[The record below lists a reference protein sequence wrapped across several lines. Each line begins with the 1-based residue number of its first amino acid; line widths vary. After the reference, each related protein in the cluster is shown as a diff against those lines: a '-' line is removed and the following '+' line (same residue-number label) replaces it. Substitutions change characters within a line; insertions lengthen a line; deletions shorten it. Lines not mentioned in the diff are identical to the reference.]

1 MSFLAVMTIAFG
13 LSADAFAVSL
23 GRGASGRFRTFIPA
37 ARMGLMF
44 GASEAAM
51 TLLGFLLAARF
62 ADYVTEADH
71 WVALILLGGVGG
83 HMLYE
88 GLFGDGDA
96 DDADDGEASTPRGKR
111 GILGNIATVI
121 GTSIDAAAVGVAL
134 SVIAVDIWRTVAV
147 IGVVSFAMSTLGL
160 LIGPRVGHLLGR
172 RAEIV
177 GGAVLI
183 SIGGY
188 IFYSHTM
195 GT

>member
-71 WVALILLGGVGG
+71 WIALILLGGVGG

-88 GLFGDGDA
+88 GLFGDDEDGGDA
-96 DDADDGEASTPRGKR
+96 ASAPRDKR

-147 IGVVSFAMSTLGL
+147 IG
-160 LIGPRVGHLLGR
+160 PRVGRMLGR

-183 SIGGY
+183 SIGVY

>member
-71 WVALILLGGVGG
+71 WIALILLGGVGG

-88 GLFGDGDA
+88 GLFGNGE
-96 DDADDGEASTPRGKR
+96 DDDDPASSPRGKR

-147 IGVVSFAMSTLGL
+147 IGAVSFAMSTLGL
-160 LIGPRVGHLLGR
+160 LIGPRVGRMLGR

-183 SIGGY
+183 SIGVY
-188 IFYSHTM
+188 IFYTHTM
-195 GT
+195 GA

>member
-62 ADYVTEADH
+62 SDYVTEADH
-71 WVALILLGGVGG
+71 WIALILLGGVGG

-88 GLFGDGDA
+88 GLFGDGEG
-96 DDADDGEASTPRGKR
+96 DDGGEAPSPRGKR

-160 LIGPRVGHLLGR
+160 LIGPRVGRMLGR
-172 RAEIV
+172 RAEIA
-177 GGAVLI
+177 GGAVLV
-183 SIGGY
+183 SIGVY
-188 IFYSHTM
+188 IFYTHTAPW
-195 GT
+195 

>member
-1 MSFLAVMTIAFG
+1 MSFLTVMTIAFG

-23 GRGASGRFRTFIPA
+23 GRGASGRFRTFFSA

-71 WVALILLGGVGG
+71 WIALIL
-83 HMLYE
+83 
-88 GLFGDGDA
+88 FGDDEDGGDA
-96 DDADDGEASTPRGKR
+96 ASVSRGKR
-111 GILGNIATVI
+111 SVLGNIATVI

-147 IGVVSFAMSTLGL
+147 IGAVSFAMSTLGL
-160 LIGPRVGHLLGR
+160 LIGPGVGRMLGR
-172 RAEIV
+172 RAEIA

-183 SIGGY
+183 SIGVY
-188 IFYSHTM
+188 IFYTHTAPW
-195 GT
+195 

>member
-1 MSFLAVMTIAFG
+1 MSFLTVLTIAFG

-23 GRGASGRFRTFIPA
+23 GRGASGRFGSFLSA

-71 WVALILLGGVGG
+71 WIALVLLGGVGG

-88 GLFGDGDA
+88 GLFGA
-96 DDADDGEASTPRGKR
+96 DDDGADAAPAPRGKR

-147 IGVVSFAMSTLGL
+147 IGAVSFAMSTLGL
-160 LIGPRVGHLLGR
+160 LIGPRVGRMLGR
-172 RAEIV
+172 RAEIA

-183 SIGGY
+183 AIGVY
-188 IFYSHTM
+188 IFYTHMT
-195 GT
+195 GV

>member
-62 ADYVTEADH
+62 SDYVTEADH
-71 WVALILLGGVGG
+71 WIALILLGGVGG

-88 GLFGDGDA
+88 GLFGDDEDGGDA
-96 DDADDGEASTPRGKR
+96 ASVSRGKR
-111 GILGNIATVI
+111 SVLGNIATVI

-160 LIGPRVGHLLGR
+160 LIGPRVGRMLGR
-172 RAEIV
+172 RAEIA
-177 GGAVLI
+177 GGAVLV
-183 SIGGY
+183 SIGVY
-188 IFYSHTM
+188 IFYTHTAPW
-195 GT
+195 

>member
-1 MSFLAVMTIAFG
+1 MSFVTVLTIAFG

-23 GRGASGRFRTFIPA
+23 GRGASGRFRTIVSA

-62 ADYVTEADH
+62 ADYVTEVDH
-71 WVALILLGGVGG
+71 WIALVLLGGVGG

-88 GLFGDGDA
+88 GLFGGDDEDGR
-96 DDADDGEASTPRGKR
+96 ETPSSRGKR
-111 GILGNIATVI
+111 GALANIATVI

-147 IGVVSFAMSTLGL
+147 IGTVSFTMSTLGL
-160 LIGPRVGHLLGR
+160 LIGPRVGQMLGR
-172 RAEIV
+172 RAEV
-177 GGAVLI
+177 AGGMVLI
-183 SIGGY
+183 SIGLY
-188 IFYSHTM
+188 IFYSHTT
-195 GT
+195 GA

>member
-51 TLLGFLLAARF
+51 TLLGFLLASRF
-62 ADYVTEADH
+62 SDYVTEADH
-71 WVALILLGGVGG
+71 WIALVLLGGVGG

-88 GLFGDGDA
+88 GLFGDGE
-96 DDADDGEASTPRGKR
+96 DDGDPASSPRGKR
-111 GILGNIATVI
+111 GVLGNIATVI

-147 IGVVSFAMSTLGL
+147 IGAVSFAMSTLGL
-160 LIGPRVGHLLGR
+160 LIGPRVGRMLGR
-172 RAEIV
+172 RAEIA

-183 SIGGY
+183 AIGVY
-188 IFYSHTM
+188 IFYTHTAPW
-195 GT
+195 

>member
-1 MSFLAVMTIAFG
+1 MSFLTVMTIAFG

-23 GRGASGRFRTFIPA
+23 GRGASGRFRTFFSA

-71 WVALILLGGVGG
+71 WIALVLLGGVGG

-88 GLFGDGDA
+88 GLFGGDDDGGDA
-96 DDADDGEASTPRGKR
+96 APVPRGKR
-111 GILGNIATVI
+111 SLLGNIATVI

-147 IGVVSFAMSTLGL
+147 IGAVSFAMSTLGL
-160 LIGPRVGHLLGR
+160 LIGPRVGRMLGR
-172 RAEIV
+172 RAEIA

-183 SIGGY
+183 SIGVY
-188 IFYSHTM
+188 IFYTHTM
-195 GT
+195 AG

>member
-1 MSFLAVMTIAFG
+1 MSFLTVMTIAFG

-23 GRGASGRFRTFIPA
+23 GRGASGRFRTFFSA

-71 WVALILLGGVGG
+71 WIALVLLGGVGG

-88 GLFGDGDA
+88 GLFGDDEDGGDA
-96 DDADDGEASTPRGKR
+96 ASVSRGKR
-111 GILGNIATVI
+111 SVLGNIATVI

-147 IGVVSFAMSTLGL
+147 IGAVSFAMSTLGL
-160 LIGPRVGHLLGR
+160 LIGPGVGRMLGR
-172 RAEIV
+172 RAEIA

-183 SIGGY
+183 SIGVY
-188 IFYSHTM
+188 IFYTHTM
-195 GT
+195 AG

>member
-13 LSADAFAVSL
+13 LSADAVAGSL

-71 WVALILLGGVGG
+71 WIALILLGGVGG

-88 GLFGDGDA
+88 GLFGDGES
-96 DDADDGEASTPRGKR
+96 DDGGEASSPRGKR
-111 GILGNIATVI
+111 SILGNIATVI

-160 LIGPRVGHLLGR
+160 LIGPRVGRMLGR
-172 RAEIV
+172 RAEIA
-177 GGAVLI
+177 GGVILI
-183 SIGGY
+183 AIGGY
-188 IFYSHTM
+188 IFYTHMT
-195 GT
+195 G

>member
-62 ADYVTEADH
+62 ADYVTEIDH

-88 GLFGDGDA
+88 GLFGD
-96 DDADDGEASTPRGKR
+96 DDADAGEGSTPRGRR

-160 LIGPRVGHLLGR
+160 LIGPRVGRMLGR
-172 RAEIV
+172 RAEIA
-177 GGAVLI
+177 GGGVLI
-183 SIGGY
+183 TIGVY
-188 IFYSHTM
+188 IFYTHTM
-195 GT
+195 AG

>member
-71 WVALILLGGVGG
+71 WIALILLGGVGG

-88 GLFGDGDA
+88 GLFGA
-96 DDADDGEASTPRGKR
+96 DDDGAAETPAPRGKR

-147 IGVVSFAMSTLGL
+147 IGAVSFAMSTLGL
-160 LIGPRVGHLLGR
+160 LIGPRVGRMLGR
-172 RAEIV
+172 RAEIA

-183 SIGGY
+183 SIGLY
-188 IFYSHTM
+188 IFYTHITAA
-195 GT
+195 

>member
-1 MSFLAVMTIAFG
+1 MSFATVLTIAFG

-23 GRGASGRFRTFIPA
+23 GRGASGRFRTFVSA

-62 ADYVTEADH
+62 ADYVTEVDH
-71 WVALILLGGVGG
+71 WIALVLLGGVGG

-88 GLFGDGDA
+88 GLFGADEQE
-96 DDADDGEASTPRGKR
+96 DDAPPAPRGKR
-111 GILGNIATVI
+111 SVLGNIATVI

-147 IGVVSFAMSTLGL
+147 IGAVSFAMSTLGL
-160 LIGPRVGHLLGR
+160 LIGPRVGRMLGR
-172 RAEIV
+172 RAEV
-177 GGAVLI
+177 AGGLVLI
-183 SIGGY
+183 AIGLY

-195 GT
+195 GA